1 MPARSSCGLKIVVYI
16 SPNSEEMCAPMQI
29 IVLFLVTVE
38 SSYVTVSIGEGM
50 CVTWAYG

>member
-1 MPARSSCGLKIVVYI
+1 
-16 SPNSEEMCAPMQI
+16 MCAPMQI

-50 CVTWAYG
+50 CVPGCTGKLVPTPPVPI